1 MSLLQTSEVD
11 ELADWQLRILSEYS
25 KTGSSIMEQSILFW
39 APWSSA
45 VLGALIGFI
54 LVGQTSTGWA
64 ELMILFLILLGMV
77 VVLKAR
83 LRVRKHM
90 KRTKII
96 EKALE
101 ELAEG
106 EPIEQTE
113 FTNYLRQIC
122 SFEEGA

>member
-1 MSLLQTSEVD
+1 VD
-11 ELADWQLRILSEYS
+11 PLADWQLRILSEYS

-64 ELMILFLILLGMV
+64 ELMVLFLISLGMV

-101 ELAEG
+101 ELSG
-106 EPIEQTE
+106 GTPIEPAD
-113 FTNYLRQIC
+113 FSNYLKRIC
-122 SFEEGA
+122 SFEDGA